1 MKIKSLKCTCSAC
14 PSQWEGLTER
24 NESLYIRYRWGQLT
38 IQLSE
43 PDGTIKDAVN
53 TGRVLYSKQIGD
65 GFEGIIDLEEVM
77 EIMKKEYIILG
88 VL

>member
-24 NESLYIRYRWGQLT
+24 NEALYIRYRWGRLT

-43 PDGTIKDAVN
+43 QDGTIRDAIIS
-53 TGRVLYSKQIGD
+53 GRILYQKQIGD
-65 GFEGIIDLEEVM
+65 EFGGVIDIEEVM
-77 EIMKKEYIILG
+77 EIMKKEYIIQD